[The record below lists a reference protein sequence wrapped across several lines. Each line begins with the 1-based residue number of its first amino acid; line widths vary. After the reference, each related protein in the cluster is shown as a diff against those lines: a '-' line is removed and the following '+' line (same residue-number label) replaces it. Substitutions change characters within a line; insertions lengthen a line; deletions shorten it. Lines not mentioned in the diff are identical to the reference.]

1 MTTFSHPISKYGLG
15 ILFYKHKVSSVE
27 ELKTPM
33 IVDELKEGL
42 RHYRLYSNNDP
53 SLDQELVYSYLSLED
68 YQKNE
73 RLIQSA
79 GLSNLGKYLS
89 PNIITEEKSAKH
101 TFNGVQS
108 LIEKLER
115 GDAWNKTEGFTMSIS
130 PLTGKINNGKTS
142 QSNPSGTLLE
152 VACSAIA
159 ATTPL
164 KPCFSVDGENVCA
177 IPDLPPGD
185 LIQFIRFYQKML
197 QAWIEK
203 LLLGRA
209 KDGKFT
215 RPLIVKGNYPDVPY
229 NTIFGGVGVLAAIGK
244 WSKEAGYDEEGA
256 KVLES
261 IKNRPIYIVKYGD
274 AEVATYSHYLIEMAK
289 ENKLRKIVSSLEQ
302 SALVSEEV
310 KRFDNP
316 KYKLFFLFASRFLQL
331 FNEASFKDFLAQR
344 AFYEP
349 EVIHLF
355 NTYFINVMAIP
366 KEIVTSAREM
376 GRWLNYVAYLAAKQ
390 SENANANYEQIKKAK
405 AKFLVELEST
415 AFSAKTPEALISQV
429 ITRAGRLS
437 QLDAPPE
444 AKDYLEATA
453 SSTITLE
460 QAQHL
465 LTAFSRL
472 KNTYEKPETWASFES
487 QTAEI

>member
-1 MTTFSHPISKYGLG
+1 MITFSHPVSKYGLG
-15 ILFYKHKVSSVE
+15 VLLYKNNISSVE

-42 RHYRLYSNNDP
+42 RHYRLFSSNDP
-53 SLDQELVYSYLSLED
+53 SLSQELVYSYLGLED
-68 YQKNE
+68 YQKDE

-79 GLSNLGKYLS
+79 GLSNSGKYLA

-101 TFNGVQS
+101 TFNGVLN

-115 GDAWNKTEGFTMSIS
+115 GEAWTKTEGFTMSIS

-142 QSNPSGTLLE
+142 QSNPSGSLFE
-152 VACSAIA
+152 VACSAIT

-164 KPCFSVDGENVCA
+164 KPCFSLDGENVCA
-177 IPDLPPGD
+177 IPDLPIEN
-185 LIQFIRFYQKML
+185 LLQFIRFYQKML
-197 QAWIEK
+197 QAWIER
-203 LLLGRA
+203 LLLGKA
-209 KDGKFT
+209 KEGKFS

-229 NTIFGGVGVLAAIGK
+229 NTIFGGVGILAAIGK
-244 WSKEAGYDEEGA
+244 WSKEAGYDGQGE

-261 IKNRPIYIVKYGD
+261 LKGQPIYIVKYGD
-274 AEVATYSHYLIEMAK
+274 AEVATYSHYLIEIAK

-302 SALVSEEV
+302 SILVNEEV

-331 FNEASFKDFLAQR
+331 FNESSFKDFLAQR

-355 NTYFINVMAIP
+355 NTYFINVMAIS

-390 SENANANYEQIKKAK
+390 NEKENASYEQIKKAK

-415 AFSAKTPEALISQV
+415 AFSAKTPEALLSQV

-453 SSTITLE
+453 NGTITLE

-465 LTAFSRL
+465 MTAFSRL
-472 KNTYEKPETWASFES
+472 RNVYEKAETPTFIES
-487 QTAEI
+487 QSAEI

>member
-1 MTTFSHPISKYGLG
+1 MITFSHPVSKYGLG
-15 ILFYKHKVSSVE
+15 VLLFRNEITSTD

-42 RHYRLYSNNDP
+42 RHYRLFSHNDP
-53 SLDQELVYSYLSLED
+53 SLSQDLVYSYLGLED
-68 YQKNE
+68 YQKDE

-79 GLSNLGKYLS
+79 GLSNAGKYLA
-89 PNIITEEKSAKH
+89 PNILSEEKSAKH
-101 TFNGVQS
+101 TFNGVLG

-115 GDAWNKTEGFTMSIS
+115 GDAWSKSEGFTMSVS

-142 QSNPSGTLLE
+142 QSNPCGSLLE

-177 IPDLPPGD
+177 IPDLPVED
-185 LIQFIRFYQKML
+185 LVQFIRFYKKMAD
-197 QAWIEK
+197 AW
-203 LLLGRA
+203 LGRLLVG
-209 KDGKFT
+209 KSKEGKFT
-215 RPLIVKGNYPDVPY
+215 RPLIIRGNYPDVPY
-229 NTIFGGVGVLAAIGK
+229 NTIFGGVGILAAIGK
-244 WSKEAGYDEEGA
+244 WSKEAGYDEEGE

-261 IKNRPIYIVKYGD
+261 LKGQPIYIVKYGD

-302 SALVSEEV
+302 SVLVSEETR
-310 KRFDNP
+310 RFDNP
-316 KYKLFFLFASRFLQL
+316 KYKLFYRFASRFLQL
-331 FNEASFKDFLAQR
+331 FNEASFKDFLALR
-344 AFYEP
+344 AVYEP

-366 KEIVTSAREM
+366 KEIVASAREM

-390 SENANANYEQIKKAK
+390 SEKQNADYEQIKKAK

-415 AFSAKTPEALISQV
+415 AFSAKTPEALLSQV

-437 QLDAPPE
+437 QLDAPAE

-453 SSTITLE
+453 DGTITLE

-472 KNTYEKPETWASFES
+472 RNAYEKAETS
-487 QTAEI
+487 TPAETQSLEV